1 MKFEWDATKAHL
13 NVIKHGV
20 SFEDAITVFDDIF
33 SYTFDDPD
41 HSDDELRF
49 LTIGLAQSGK
59 LLIVSYTE
67 RNNIRIIS
75 ARELSGH
82 ERQFYEERF

>member
-1 MKFEWDATKAHL
+1 MNFEWDATKARL
-13 NVIKHGV
+13 NVMKHGV

-33 SYTFDDPD
+33 TFDDPD

-49 LTIGLAQSGK
+49 LTIGLAQSSK
-59 LLIVSYTE
+59 LLIVSYPE

-75 ARELSGH
+75 ARELSKR
-82 ERQFYEERF
+82 ERKFYEERF